1 MSEKTTAIIGAIL
14 AVFSWGISFVATKVA
29 LAYVSPTTVV
39 WTRFAMGVVIIGFVV
54 IIQGQFMLPSRKDLA
69 YFALVG
75 FIGITFHQWLQST
88 GLQTA
93 QASTTSWIVA
103 TTPIFMVIV
112 GWLFLRERLSLLQT
126 LGIFIAACGVILV
139 VSKGALGSILNG
151 QFGTIG
157 DLLILISSINW
168 AFFSMFSKRGL
179 KAHPP
184 NRMVFY
190 VMLFGWLMTSIF
202 FISNE
207 YYLELQN
214 VAFDGWISLL
224 FLGIVCSGLAYIFW
238 YNALK
243 NLPMSQTG
251 AFVYLEPFITLI
263 VAAIVLQELITIG
276 ALLGGAAI
284 LLGVWLVNQTH

>member
-14 AVFSWGISFVATKVA
+14 AVFSWGVSFVATKIA
-29 LAYVSPTTVV
+29 LQYVSPTTVV
-39 WTRFAMGVVIIGFVV
+39 WTRFAMGIVIIGIVVIIR
-54 IIQGQFMLPSRKDLA
+54 GQFLIPSRKDIV

-126 LGIFIAACGVILV
+126 LGIIIAACGVILV

-157 DLLILISSINW
+157 DLLILISSVNW

-179 KAHPP
+179 EKHPP
-184 NRMVFY
+184 NRMIFF
-190 VMLFGWLMTSIF
+190 VMLFGWMFTSIF
-202 FISNE
+202 FFSNR
-207 YYLELQN
+207 YFLEFRY
-214 VAFDGWISLL
+214 VAIDGWISLA
-224 FLGIVCSGLAYIFW
+224 FLGIFCSGFAYIFW
-238 YNALK
+238 YKALK
-243 NLPMSQTG
+243 ILPMSQTG

-284 LLGVWLVNQTH
+284 LWGVWLVNQNR